1 MPKSWSK
8 PFIAILKAHTS
19 EWRNGNKLDR
29 EHLVLTVA
37 EEIRK
42 DIVAAS
48 DDEEVPDDLENV
60 SISHPFP

>member
-1 MPKSWSK
+1 
-8 PFIAILKAHTS
+8 LKAHTS